1 MGTAAESEGARGGSW
16 QGRQEENGR
25 LVPAGTLMGMVRH
38 WGGALR
44 ELSAT
49 EGCCMRLRWMQALT
63 RAGLGLML

>member
-1 MGTAAESEGARGGSW
+1 M
-16 QGRQEENGR
+16 
-25 LVPAGTLMGMVRH
+25 VPAGILMGIQTGMVRH